1 MAPHKPHHIKYTFKR
16 PLTVDYETYETEDE
30 NGLEE
35 GKKPN
40 PGMEKGSVTIE
51 NSTEEKKITPYPIG

>member
-1 MAPHKPHHIKYTFKR
+1 MAPHKLHHIKYTFKR

-40 PGMEKGSVTIE
+40 PGMEKR
-51 NSTEEKKITPYPIG
+51 